1 MDNNR
6 QKELL
11 ELLAQA
17 QEEVMNGNEVST
29 EFARA
34 LFPPARKEYE
44 LTYYGK
50 ESEQAIISQ
59 TFAVPLQ
66 ENRRLGDA
74 NEDDWLNK
82 IIFGDNL
89 QVLKTLVEMKHRGE
103 LKKADGTD

>member
-6 QKELL
+6 QKVLL

-29 EFARA
+29 EIARV

-59 TFAVPLQ
+59 TFAVPL
-66 ENRRLGDA
+66 
-74 NEDDWLNK
+74 
-82 IIFGDNL
+82 
-89 QVLKTLVEMKHRGE
+89 
-103 LKKADGTD
+103 